1 MESNKFGRA
10 KNVAWLA
17 AALLSAFG
25 VSLARTAGRLEVK
38 EEIAKAVE
46 EKKAKDDRTF
56 MVDGTDIDI
65 DDI

>member
-10 KNVAWLA
+10 KNVEWIA
-17 AALLSAFG
+17 ASILTGFG

-56 MVDGTDIDI
+56 VVDETVIDI
-65 DDI
+65 DDV

>member
-17 AALLSAFG
+17 AAILSGFG
-25 VSLARTAGRLEVK
+25 VSLARAAGRLEVK

-46 EKKAKDDRTF
+46 EKKARDDRTF
-56 MVDGTDIDI
+56 VVEDTPIDI